1 MQACTKQK
9 TNKSMHINRRSF
21 IKKSAITSAGISVG
35 AMLPAGSW
43 ARNISPSDQIN
54 VALIG
59 CRNHGFNILRNHLE
73 YNDVNCVAMCDVD
86 SNILNER
93 AGNLKEN
100 YDQSPRLYSDFRK
113 MLEQKDIDAVII
125 GTPDHW
131 HCLQLV
137 YSLQAGKDVYVEKP
151 LANTIA
157 ECNIM
162 VEAARHYK
170 KVVQVGQQQR
180 SNVAFL
186 ETIKMVKDGYIGK
199 LRKVN
204 IWGNFN
210 YGTGSIPR
218 EDEAVP
224 DGVDYDTWLGP
235 APKRPF
241 NRNRFH
247 GSWRHFWDYGG
258 GLMSDW
264 GVHLIDMGLWA
275 GDIVAAPGQVMTYA
289 ANTSTEIRQRD
300 SFDTMTVVYPKKDY
314 VINWDMTAG
323 VQQGPWEKMYGA
335 AFIGEK
341 GTIVTDRHSFRVYPE
356 WDNSAN
362 ENKIEA
368 RQVNGLREAHS
379 IHVRNFL
386 DCVKTRETPVC
397 TPEIGRA
404 AALHVHIPNIAARVG
419 ETLLIWDDENSR
431 FTNSEKA
438 NELITPEY
446 RSPWTLPKIG

>member
-1 MQACTKQK
+1 
-9 TNKSMHINRRSF
+9 MHINRRSF

-35 AMLPAGSW
+35 AILPARAW
-43 ARNISPSDQIN
+43 ERNISPSDKIN
-54 VALIG
+54 IALIG
-59 CRNHGFNILRNHLE
+59 CRNHGFSILRHHLE
-73 YNDVNCVAMCDVD
+73 YSDVNCVALCDID
-86 SNILNER
+86 SNILGER

-100 YDQSPRLYSDFRK
+100 YDQHPRLYSDFRK

-137 YSLQAGKDVYVEKP
+137 YCLQAGKDVYVEKP

-162 VEAARHYK
+162 VEAARYYK

-186 ETIKMVKDGYIGK
+186 ETMNMVKEGYIGT

-210 YGTGSIPR
+210 YGIGSIPR
-218 EDEAVP
+218 EDEPVP

-235 APKRPF
+235 SPKRPF

-275 GDIVAAPGQVMTYA
+275 GDIIAAPGQVMTYA
-289 ANTSTEIRQRD
+289 ANTSTETRQRD

-356 WDNSAN
+356 WDNSTN
-362 ENKIEA
+362 EGKIEA

-419 ETLLIWDDENSR
+419 ESLLIWDDQNSR

-446 RSPWTLPKIG
+446 RAPWTLPKIG